1 MIRIY
6 EHLIKETWHKL
17 INRTSILRNIMIL
30 SGVNNSLVNNLIDL
44 GNRLLK
50 IIGEFMSMKIVMN

>member
-1 MIRIY
+1 MIIF
-6 EHLIKETWHKL
+6 
-17 INRTSILRNIMIL
+17 RNIMVVN
-30 SGVNNSLVNNLIDL
+30 GVNNVLFKSVIDL